1 MKISLVHMLALTAA
15 LACLLLVALLAP
27 AAHAEGEQPS
37 RAALINACIQD
48 IRNGVK
54 AGQVLSNSQR
64 MLAEEQCRAYAEAQI
79 EKQHNQPAS
88 APQPASTVEAVKA
101 R

>member
-1 MKISLVHMLALTAA
+1 MKISLDHTLAALAA
-15 LACLLLVALLAP
+15 LACLLLALLATPP
-27 AAHAEGEQPS
+27 ARAEAEPS
-37 RAALINACIQD
+37 RAELINACIQD
-48 IRNGVK
+48 IRRGLK

-79 EKQHNQPAS
+79 EKARQPATGRS
-88 APQPASTVEAVKA
+88 EANSPAKP